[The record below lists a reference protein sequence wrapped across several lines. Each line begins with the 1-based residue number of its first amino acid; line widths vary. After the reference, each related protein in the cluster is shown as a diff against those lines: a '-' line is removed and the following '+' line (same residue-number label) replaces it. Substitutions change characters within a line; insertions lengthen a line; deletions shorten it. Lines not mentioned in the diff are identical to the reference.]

1 MLDFPSNEAGK
12 EMKCPYCG
20 NLENK
25 VVDSR
30 ISQNGD
36 ITRRR
41 RECISCSSRYTTY
54 ERVEE
59 LMPLVIKKDG
69 RSEEFDREKVRQGIQ
84 IACRKR
90 SFNSDDYEAMV
101 REIELRI
108 QAQGVKEI
116 KSTEIGGLVMD
127 LLKSKDKVAY
137 IRFASVY
144 REFKSLEEF
153 LFELQKEQPQQSL

>member
-1 MLDFPSNEAGK
+1 
-12 EMKCPYCG
+12 MKCPFCSHQ
-20 NLENK
+20 ENK

-30 ISQNGD
+30 ISHSGD

-41 RECISCSSRYTTY
+41 RECLSCGARFTTY

-69 RSEEFDREKVRQGIQ
+69 RREEFAREKILEGIR

-90 SFNSDDYEAMV
+90 RFTALDLEEMLREVELKIQSLGV
-101 REIELRI
+101 RELPSS
-108 QAQGVKEI
+108 Q
-116 KSTEIGGLVMD
+116 IGGFVMAA
-127 LLKSKDKVAY
+127 LHKRDKVAY

-144 REFKSLEEF
+144 REFQDVEDF
-153 LFELQKEQPQQSL
+153 LTELQKEQHSANTDGESTLN

>member
-1 MLDFPSNEAGK
+1 
-12 EMKCPYCG
+12 MKCPFCG

-30 ISQNGD
+30 ISHQGD

-41 RECISCSSRYTTY
+41 RECISCSSRFTTY

-59 LMPLVIKKDG
+59 LMPFVVKKDH
-69 RSEEFDREKVRQGIQ
+69 RREEFDREKILQGIR

-90 SFNSDDYEAMV
+90 SFAATDFEEMV

-108 QAQGVKEI
+108 QALGAREI
-116 KSTEIGGLVMD
+116 PSQEIGRYVMET
-127 LLKSKDKVAY
+127 LRKRDKVAY

-144 REFKSLEEF
+144 REFKDVEEF
-153 LFELQKEQPQQSL
+153 LTELQKESFSGSEEHTSH

>member
-1 MLDFPSNEAGK
+1 
-12 EMKCPYCG
+12 MKCPFCG
-20 NLENK
+20 HMENK

-41 RECISCSSRYTTY
+41 RECMECDGRFTTY

-59 LMPLVIKKDG
+59 LMPLVVKKDG
-69 RSEEFDREKVRQGIQ
+69 RREEFDREKISEGIR

-90 SFNSDDYEAMV
+90 SFTAADFEEMTRDVERRIQSLGV
-101 REIELRI
+101 RELASRD
-108 QAQGVKEI
+108 
-116 KSTEIGGLVMD
+116 IGQYVMEV
-127 LLKSKDKVAY
+127 LHRRDKVAY

-144 REFKSLEEF
+144 REFKDVDEF
-153 LFELQKEQPQQSL
+153 LTELKKESGPAAESSAFVL

>member
-1 MLDFPSNEAGK
+1 
-12 EMKCPYCG
+12 MKCPFCG
-20 NLENK
+20 HQDNK

-30 ISQNGD
+30 LNNSGD

-41 RECISCSSRYTTY
+41 RECLSCNARFTTY

-69 RSEEFDREKVRQGIQ
+69 RREEFDREKIKEGIR

-90 SFNSDDYEAMV
+90 PLAASDYEEML
-101 REIELRI
+101 REVELRI
-108 QAQGVKEI
+108 QGQGVRELP
-116 KSTEIGGLVMD
+116 SQDIGSYVMEV
-127 LLKSKDKVAY
+127 LHKRDKIAY

-144 REFKSLEEF
+144 REFKDVDDFLAELKKEHLTNSLPTD
-153 LFELQKEQPQQSL
+153 LEQ